1 MQIQL
6 LEQIIQTVTITA
18 ILFGVVGLLLPI
30 VKGGKLPNVMLTC
43 SIIFG
48 FLSFLIGII
57 WPLPEFEEKSYYE
70 ILLQNISLPSLN
82 VWKDPYTKN
91 FDMTVL

>member
-70 ILLQNISLPSLN
+70 FLVRAGLGIAIVSFLVLLFRLSR
-82 VWKDPYTKN
+82 K
-91 FDMTVL
+91 